1 MLIHIA
7 IKVIAPDLDA
17 HFLNVSRCFEQVGR
31 ARPTFKP
38 NLYHN
43 GQRIAFETAHINNL
57 TSDMLNTLELY
68 AQVETQTD
76 IPMWL
81 ALHFWAKTLTGAV
94 QLAYAQQ
101 YIQPKT
107 RQPYTSINGL
117 RFGYKNAHYKQT
129 DYNVPYPL
137 AEYDFYNRIQQPKF
151 WDRIFEQVA
160 PQIQPQRERAKAR
173 SYDFEQ
179 ASLF

>member
-7 IKVIAPDLDA
+7 IKVIAPNLDV

-31 ARPTFKP
+31 VRPTFKP
-38 NLYHN
+38 NLYQN
-43 GQRIAFETAHINNL
+43 GQRIAFETAHTNNL
-57 TSDMLNTLELY
+57 TNDMLNTLELY

-81 ALHFWAKTLTGAV
+81 ALQFWAKTLTGAV

-107 RQPYTSINGL
+107 RQPYTAIYGV
-117 RFGYKNAHYKQT
+117 RFGYKNTHYKQT

-160 PQIQPQRERAKAR
+160 PQIQPQREKAKAR

>member
-1 MLIHIA
+1 M
-7 IKVIAPDLDA
+7 LDA

-43 GQRIAFETAHINNL
+43 GQRIAVETTHANNL
-57 TSDMLNTLELY
+57 TNDMLNTLELY
-68 AQVETQTD
+68 AQVETQND
-76 IPMWL
+76 IPL
-81 ALHFWAKTLTGAV
+81 SVALQFWAKTLTGAV
-94 QLAYAQQ
+94 QLAYAKQLI
-101 YIQPKT
+101 YPKT
-107 RQPYTSINGL
+107 RQPCTAIYGL
-117 RFGYKNAHYKQT
+117 RFGYKNANYKQS
-129 DYNVPYPL
+129 DYNVPYSL

-160 PQIQPQRERAKAR
+160 PQIQPQREKAKAR